1 MQKTIQYSLQQQTE
15 RFIESIEN
23 LGFNIDTLKP
33 YLGKDYSS
41 ILVDMLFALK
51 EIGYGNSKEGCLDKI
66 HHELKILNKTIII
79 AALLMC
85 TPKDPE
91 RTLKQYNN
99 IIEQYLK

>member
-51 EIGYGNSKEGCLDKI
+51 EIGYFLPWRSLCRGSWRRRPAPWL
-66 HHELKILNKTIII
+66 
-79 AALLMC
+79 
-85 TPKDPE
+85 
-91 RTLKQYNN
+91 RR
-99 IIEQYLK
+99 